1 LKDAA
6 FTLMGWLL
14 TPLGVALV
22 WLALAVLA
30 LGLGGYGLWIRYRP
44 HPAEIERALFPG
56 IVYRRFARNEP
67 RPLVVHVAT
76 IELDTPGLQL
86 VPTPAA
92 PGGCLPARTTSG
104 FLAEARVQLA
114 INTQFFA
121 PCPGAPAPE
130 ELVPG
135 QLLRPVGAYT
145 VAGEQVIEQPWHDST
160 LYIGPDGAVTLYE
173 PPARIHHAISGR
185 HRLVDAGRATAAD
198 DGILAPRVA
207 LGFDGAQR
215 RMTVVLVDGRQRGYS
230 EGLTLPE
237 LGALL
242 VELGVH
248 YAIELD
254 GGGSATLVIEG
265 DDGEPEVLNSPI
277 HARIP
282 RARATGG
289 QPPRRTGDGCRWRE
303 AMMDVSAGPSQATT
317 PTRPSAPLRG
327 GCRAGCCDVAGL
339 VAV

>member
-1 LKDAA
+1 MPEALKDAA

-22 WLALAVLA
+22 WVALVTWRRAAMWRPRWRLPGRALGVLLLALAVLA

-282 RARATGG
+282 GRERPVANHLGVRVMDAVGAR
-289 QPPRRTGDGCRWRE
+289 P
-303 AMMDVSAGPSQATT
+303 
-317 PTRPSAPLRG
+317 
-327 GCRAGCCDVAGL
+327 
-339 VAV
+339 